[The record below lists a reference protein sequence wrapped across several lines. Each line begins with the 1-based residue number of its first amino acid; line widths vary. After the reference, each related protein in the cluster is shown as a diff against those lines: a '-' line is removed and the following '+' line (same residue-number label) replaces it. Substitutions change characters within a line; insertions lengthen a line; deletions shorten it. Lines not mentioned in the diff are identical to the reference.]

1 MSIKHKGLKFAST
14 ARSRVTSQEN
24 VRRSVR
30 NPGVSNAGNSDIWL
44 LSAKIKLFALNAEEL
59 DIVLL
64 SAQLKILLKQTT

>member
-1 MSIKHKGLKFAST
+1 MSMNKKGQKIAST

-30 NPGVSNAGNSDIWL
+30 KPSVSDAGNSDIWL
-44 LSAKIKLFALNAEEL
+44 LSAKIKLFALNVEEL

-64 SAQLKILLKQTT
+64 SVQLKILLKK